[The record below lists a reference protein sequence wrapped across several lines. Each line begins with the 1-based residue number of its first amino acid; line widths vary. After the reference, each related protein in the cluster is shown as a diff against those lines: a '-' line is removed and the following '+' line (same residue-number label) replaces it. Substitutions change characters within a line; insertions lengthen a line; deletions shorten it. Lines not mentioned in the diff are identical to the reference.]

1 MILFTL
7 LLLTSIIFAIVTVI
21 TLVSVGAG
29 FIAIFGDVI
38 VFCAIIVFIIKALV
52 KKGKQKKN

>member
-29 FIAIFGDVI
+29 FFVIFGDVI

>member
-7 LLLTSIIFAIVTVI
+7 LLITSIIFAIVTVI

-29 FIAIFGDVI
+29 FIAIFGDVT

>member
-21 TLVSVGAG
+21 TLVSAGAG
-29 FIAIFGDVI
+29 FIAVFGDVI

>member
-7 LLLTSIIFAIVTVI
+7 LLLASIIFAIVTVI
-21 TLVSVGAG
+21 MLVSVGAG
-29 FIAIFGDVI
+29 FIVVFGDVI

>member
-21 TLVSVGAG
+21 MLVSVGAG
-29 FIAIFGDVI
+29 FIVVFGDVI

>member
-21 TLVSVGAG
+21 MLVSVGAG
-29 FIAIFGDVI
+29 FIAVFGDVI

>member
-7 LLLTSIIFAIVTVI
+7 LLITSIIFAIITVI
-21 TLVSVGAG
+21 TLASVGAG
-29 FIAIFGDVI
+29 FIAVFGDVI